1 MKVLFIHNNYRSSA
15 PSGEDIVAGNERRL
29 LEENG
34 VEVVSYLKNNDDID
48 ESTFLKRL
56 KLALN
61 SVWSKRTY
69 REISGLIQRTRP
81 DVAHIHSIHPQISPS
96 VYAAC
101 KRAGVPVVHT
111 LHNYR
116 YLCPGALLL
125 RDGKPCEKCVGRLPL
140 AALWHRCYNGSLAA
154 TGALVAMI
162 CFHRLR
168 GTFSGEVDRY
178 IVLTEFAKAR
188 LVAGGFPEGKIEI
201 KPNFSAPVSPNAG
214 PRERFAVYVGRLT
227 AEKGVRTLMAA
238 WMLVTDLP
246 LKVIGDGA
254 LRPELEAFARERS
267 LDVEFLGSQPRA
279 KVLEL
284 IGRSYLQI
292 IPSECYEGFPMA
304 VLEAYACGTPVLA
317 SRIGGLAE
325 VVRDGVTG
333 LFFEAGNFAEL
344 ARQVN
349 LLGANPQ
356 RAALL
361 GIGGRALFLERY
373 TQEPNFQQLME
384 IYRRAG
390 CATPRPQERPHPG
403 PTCVKLRAPAQ
414 EAVFSPPYEIGGKPN
429 GERQGGDLSG

>member
-1 MKVLFIHNNYRSSA
+1 MKVLFIHNNYRTSA
-15 PSGEDIVAGNERRL
+15 PSGEDTVAGNERKL
-29 LEENG
+29 LEDNG
-34 VEVVSYLKNNDDID
+34 VEVVNYQKFNDDID
-48 ESTFLKRL
+48 ESTWLKRV
-56 KLALN
+56 KMAIN
-61 SVWSKRTY
+61 SVWSRSAY
-69 REISGLIQRTRP
+69 QEVSGLIKRTKP
-81 DVAHIHSIHPQISPS
+81 DVAHIHSVHPQISPS

-101 KRAGVPVVHT
+101 KRAGVPVIHT

-116 YLCPGALLL
+116 YICPGALLL
-125 RDGKPCEKCVGRLPL
+125 RDGKPCEKCIGRWPL
-140 AALWHRCYNGSLAA
+140 AALRHRCYNGSLAA

-162 CFHRLR
+162 CFNRLR

-178 IVLTEFAKAR
+178 IALTEFAKLR

-201 KPNFSAPVSPNAG
+201 KPNFSAPISLNPE
-214 PRERFAVYVGRLT
+214 PRKRHALYVGRLT
-227 AEKGVRTLMAA
+227 AEKGVRTLIAA

-279 KVLEL
+279 KVLER

-333 LFFEAGNFAEL
+333 LFFEAGSFAEL

-361 GIGGRALFLERY
+361 GVGGRALFQERY
-373 TQEPNFQQLME
+373 TQEHNFQQLMA

-390 CATPRPQERPHPG
+390 CATPPPQERPHPG
-403 PTCVKLRAPAQ
+403 PLPGPLP
-414 EAVFSPPYEIGGKPN
+414 E
-429 GERQGGDLSG
+429 GEGELL